1 MNKAVSAVP
10 AATEPIRVLHVIDK
24 LGVGGSS
31 IHGVTQLLAQS
42 MPMFD
47 PRQFQFAVCSLR
59 QPEIAGAVLKKAGI
73 PLRFLSRGKFD
84 PRTLKDL
91 MGIVRRN
98 RSQILHLHGF
108 GSTNF
113 GRLVSL
119 LTGRPNIVHEHMVL
133 ANQPFYQTLA
143 DTVLSPLTTRALA
156 ISKPVHDYMVQ
167 TRKIQPLILETLYFG
182 IPLLQF
188 HTPSCAETKS
198 ARDALG
204 IARDEKVV
212 CTVGRLD
219 PVKGLTFLLHAAARI
234 VTKRPRVRFLIV
246 GDGPDHSGLLFQARQ
261 LGIGDRVIFTGF
273 RSDVSTLI
281 GLSDVFV
288 IPSLSEGGPI
298 TLFEAMRMRKPVVAT
313 PVGLIS
319 EVLQDG
325 ESGFIVPLKDPD
337 QMAQKILMLLN
348 DPELALKMGE
358 KGWHSSQGFDMS
370 HYVRRLEEIYRSLCR
385 LA

>member
-1 MNKAVSAVP
+1 MNNAVIAVP
-10 AATEPIRVLHVIDK
+10 AAPEPIRVLHVIDK

-31 IHGVTQLLAQS
+31 IHGITQLLAQS
-42 MPMFD
+42 TPMFD
-47 PRQFQFAVCSLR
+47 PRQFQFTVCSLR
-59 QPEIAGAVLKKAGI
+59 QPETAGAVLKQAGI

-91 MGIVRRN
+91 LGIVKRN

-119 LTGRPNIVHEHMVL
+119 LTGLPNIVHEHMVF
-133 ANQPFYQTLA
+133 ANQPFYQTVA

-156 ISKPVHDYMVQ
+156 ISKPVRDYMVQ
-167 TRKIQPLILETLYFG
+167 TRKIQPVILDTFFCG
-182 IPLLQF
+182 VPLSQL
-188 HTPSCAETKS
+188 HTPSPAETKS

-204 IARDEKVV
+204 IAPDEKVV
-212 CTVGRLD
+212 CAVGRLD
-219 PVKGLTFLLHAAARI
+219 PLKGLTFLLQAASRI
-234 VTKRPRVRFLIV
+234 LKKRPRVRFLIV
-246 GDGPDHSGLLFQARQ
+246 GDGPDHSALVLRAQQ
-261 LGIGDRVIFTGF
+261 LGLGDRVVFAGY
-273 RSDVSTLI
+273 RRDVPTLI
-281 GLSDVFV
+281 NLSDVFA

-298 TLFEAMRMRKPVVAT
+298 TLLEAMQMRKPVVAT

-337 QMAQKILMLLN
+337 QMAQKILVLLD
-348 DPELALKMGE
+348 DPELARKMGE
-358 KGWHSSQGFDMS
+358 KGWQLSQGFDMS
-370 HYVRRLEEIYRSLCR
+370 HYVRRLEEIYRSLSR
-385 LA
+385 PA

>member
-1 MNKAVSAVP
+1 MNKAVTAVP

-31 IHGVTQLLAQS
+31 IHGITQLLAQS
-42 MPMFD
+42 TPMFD
-47 PRQFQFAVCSLR
+47 PRQFQFDVCSLR
-59 QPEIAGAVLKKAGI
+59 QPETAGAVLKQAGI

-84 PRTLKDL
+84 PRTLMDL
-91 MGIVRRN
+91 LGIVRRN

-156 ISKPVHDYMVQ
+156 ISKPVRDYMVQ
-167 TRKIQPLILETLYFG
+167 TRKIQPLILDTLFYG
-182 IPLLQF
+182 IPFSQF
-188 HTPSCAETKS
+188 HTPSFAETKS

-204 IARDEKVV
+204 IAPEEKVV
-212 CTVGRLD
+212 CAVGRLD
-219 PVKGLTFLLHAAARI
+219 PVKGLTFLLQAAARI
-234 VTKRPRVRFLIV
+234 VRKRPRVRFLIV
-246 GDGPDHSGLLFQARQ
+246 GDGPDHSALVSQARQ
-261 LGIGDRVIFTGF
+261 LGLGDRVIFTGF

-281 GLSDVFV
+281 SLSDVFA
-288 IPSLSEGGPI
+288 IASLSEGGPI

-325 ESGFIVPLKDPD
+325 ESGFVVPLKDPEH
-337 QMAQKILMLLN
+337 MAQKIMMLLD
-348 DPELALKMGE
+348 DPGLAHKMGE
-358 KGWHSSQGFDMS
+358 KGWQLSQGFDMS
-370 HYVRRLEEIYRSLCR
+370 LYVRRLEEIYRSLCR